1 MKPPNMELVEELLKF
16 LEENRHYL
24 PGEDIILLNRVIE
37 ELRKAEESSINSD
50 QYLLYAVRIGELIL
64 KLFNMN

>member
-24 PGEDIILLNRVIE
+24 SGEDIILLNRVIE
-37 ELRKAEESSINSD
+37 ELRRAEESSINPD